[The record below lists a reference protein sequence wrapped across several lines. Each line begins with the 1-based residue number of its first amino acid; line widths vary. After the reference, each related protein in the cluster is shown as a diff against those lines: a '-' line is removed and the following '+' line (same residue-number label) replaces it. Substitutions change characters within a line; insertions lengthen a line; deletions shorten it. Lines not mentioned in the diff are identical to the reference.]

1 MLKVYKSPYD
11 YGGQEPVV
19 IDNTVYIPQEN
30 DDDNNFVSEEELRK
44 KHLEEKAA
52 EEKRFNDT
60 VNAEVRRIIE
70 MRSAELEQQRINI
83 LDAANKAAKATAED
97 AKKTT
102 AAVLERASKECA
114 ILKEKAKAEGF
125 KEGFDEGKK
134 QSMEKCSKYIDAS
147 AQLLSDINAHKDAYY
162 ISNEKEL
169 RETLFLMVQKI
180 TKAELKT
187 DPAVIERIIAD
198 AAKGFRNSDYI
209 KISLADGEVSRE
221 IKTDEKL
228 IKKLI
233 PFIPDI
239 DVEILPDAEEGTVI
253 LDNNEEIVDASVP
266 TQLDFLKEI
275 LKNTREKTTTEG
287 TNNK

>member
-52 EEKRFNDT
+52 EEKRFNDA
-60 VNAEVRRIIE
+60 VNAEVRHIIE
-70 MRSAELEQQRINI
+70 MRSAELEQHRINI

>member
-52 EEKRFNDT
+52 EEKRFNDA

-209 KISLADGEVSRE
+209 KISLADGEVSRV

>member
-19 IDNTVYIPQEN
+19 IDNTVYVPQEN

-52 EEKRFNDT
+52 EEKRFND
-60 VNAEVRRIIE
+60 
-70 MRSAELEQQRINI
+70 AELEQHRINI

>member
-52 EEKRFNDT
+52 EEKRFNDA

-287 TNNK
+287 TNSK

>member
-19 IDNTVYIPQEN
+19 IDNTVYVPQEN

-52 EEKRFNDT
+52 EEKRFNDA

>member
-52 EEKRFNDT
+52 EEKRFNDA

-70 MRSAELEQQRINI
+70 MRSAELEQHRINI

-198 AAKGFRNSDYI
+198 AARGFRNSDYI

>member
-30 DDDNNFVSEEELRK
+30 DDDNFVSEEELRK

-52 EEKRFNDT
+52 EEKRFNDA

>member
-52 EEKRFNDT
+52 EEKRFNDA

-70 MRSAELEQQRINI
+70 MRSAELEQHRINI

-287 TNNK
+287 TNSK

>member
-52 EEKRFNDT
+52 EEKRFNDA

-114 ILKEKAKAEGF
+114 ILKEKAKVEGF

>member
-52 EEKRFNDT
+52 EEKRFNDA

-233 PFIPDI
+233 PYIPDI

-253 LDNNEEIVDASVP
+253 LDNNEGIVDASVP

>member
-187 DPAVIERIIAD
+187 DPAVIEKIIAD

>member
-19 IDNTVYIPQEN
+19 IDNTVYVPQEN

-52 EEKRFNDT
+52 EEKRFNDA

-70 MRSAELEQQRINI
+70 MRSAELEQHRINI

-233 PFIPDI
+233 PYIPDI

>member
-52 EEKRFNDT
+52 EEKRFNDA

-70 MRSAELEQQRINI
+70 MRSAELEQHRINI

-253 LDNNEEIVDASVP
+253 LDNNQEIVDASVP

>member
-52 EEKRFNDT
+52 EEKRFNDA
-60 VNAEVRRIIE
+60 VSAEVRRIIE
-70 MRSAELEQQRINI
+70 MRSAELEQHRINI

>member
-44 KHLEEKAA
+44 KHLEEEAA
-52 EEKRFNDT
+52 EEKRFNDA

-233 PFIPDI
+233 PYIPDI

>member
-52 EEKRFNDT
+52 EEKRFNDA

-187 DPAVIERIIAD
+187 DPAVIEKIIAD

>member
-19 IDNTVYIPQEN
+19 IDNTVDIPQEN

-52 EEKRFNDT
+52 EEKRFNDA

-70 MRSAELEQQRINI
+70 MRSAELEQHRINI

>member
-125 KEGFDEGKK
+125 KEGFGEGKK

>member
-52 EEKRFNDT
+52 EEKRFNDA

-187 DPAVIERIIAD
+187 DHAVIERIIAD

>member
-52 EEKRFNDT
+52 EEKRFNDA

-70 MRSAELEQQRINI
+70 MRSAELEQHRINI

>member
-52 EEKRFNDT
+52 EEKRFNDA

-70 MRSAELEQQRINI
+70 MRSAELEQHRINI

-187 DPAVIERIIAD
+187 DPAVIEKIIAD

>member
-52 EEKRFNDT
+52 EEKRFNDA

-221 IKTDEKL
+221 IKTDDKL

>member
-52 EEKRFNDT
+52 EEKRFNDA

-233 PFIPDI
+233 PYIPDI

-253 LDNNEEIVDASVP
+253 LDNNEEIVDASIP

>member
-44 KHLEEKAA
+44 KHFEEKAA
-52 EEKRFNDT
+52 EEKRFNDA

-70 MRSAELEQQRINI
+70 MRSAELEQHRINI

>member
-30 DDDNNFVSEEELRK
+30 DDDNNFISEEELRK

-52 EEKRFNDT
+52 EEKRFNDA

>member
-52 EEKRFNDT
+52 EEKRFNDA

-125 KEGFDEGKK
+125 KAGFDEGKK

-187 DPAVIERIIAD
+187 APAVIERIIAD

>member
-52 EEKRFNDT
+52 EEKRFNDA

-70 MRSAELEQQRINI
+70 MRSAELEQHRINI

-187 DPAVIERIIAD
+187 DPDVIERIIAD

-233 PFIPDI
+233 PYIPDI

>member
-44 KHLEEKAA
+44 KHLEEKVA
-52 EEKRFNDT
+52 EEKRFNDA
-60 VNAEVRRIIE
+60 VNAEVRHIIE

>member
-52 EEKRFNDT
+52 EEKRFNDA

-70 MRSAELEQQRINI
+70 MRSAELEQHRINI

-233 PFIPDI
+233 PYIPDI

>member
-19 IDNTVYIPQEN
+19 IDNTVYVPQEN

-52 EEKRFNDT
+52 EEKRFNDA

-70 MRSAELEQQRINI
+70 MRSAELEQHRINI